1 MAITFA
7 ESNKA
12 DEIFPGLWLGSYLAA
27 EDEAFLKGR
36 GIKAVF
42 NATKNLPFVES
53 VPHKYR
59 IPVDDNLQPE
69 EIRNMELWSTKF
81 VPLIINE
88 WHQGPVLV
96 HCHAG
101 MQRSAAAIAMVLI
114 SIMHLDADTA
124 IKYIQMKRPI
134 AFRPSANFRAAI
146 LGFQRTQEA
155 EWLKTAKRNGGG

>member
-1 MAITFA
+1 MAGISFA
-7 ESNKA
+7 TSNKA

-27 EDEAFLKGR
+27 EDTAFLRDKGIR
-36 GIKAVF
+36 AVF
-42 NATKNLPFVES
+42 NATKNLPFAEG
-53 VPHKYR
+53 PWAKYR

-81 VPLIINE
+81 VPMIIDE
-88 WHQGPVLV
+88 WRKGPVLV

-134 AFRPSANFRAAI
+134 AFRPSANFRDAI
-146 LGFQRTQEA
+146 LGFQGTAEA
-155 EWLKTAKRNGGG
+155 EWLRTAKRNGG